1 MKSPIKAL
9 LLWASAAAAL
19 ALASCS
25 GGEASRTNSRV
36 ETFTTGTVSRT
47 ETIKLYLNQD
57 IPQDVLESVK
67 WGDVVSFSPSAKG
80 TFASPSANL
89 VTFTPDPEF
98 DRDTEYTVTVKM
110 SELFKDLKDG
120 EKKFAF
126 DFKTLPLDFMGSF
139 ANIETSDDE
148 KEYTLAFDIT
158 SADNEEVETVE
169 KSITAS
175 EGELK
180 CEKESDQSFTC
191 QVTVKATTE
200 ERTLNI
206 MFNDKELATAQIP
219 SIDALDVCNVKY
231 VNGDQKYIEVTF
243 SKKLDSKQKMSGLAY
258 IEGNANTTVDVIDN
272 KLRLYP
278 DISEGKATVFLSAN
292 IKSAKGKL
300 LGGDKSVTVEL
311 EKAKPAVKFTSNGTV
326 IPEADNVTIPFRSI
340 YMRAVR
346 VRVFRIFK
354 SNIGS
359 MLQENELNGA
369 GNLARYGQPVAVKTI
384 FLDEGEKNDLSRWH
398 TFAIDMSQ
406 IMKTEKGAMY
416 RVELTM
422 DPNFSTWPGV
432 DADFDKSKI
441 EKEDQRIFDKLV
453 SNFNSG
459 NTWYNPN
466 DNGYDYEY
474 DWEQQRDP
482 AFAQYYYT
490 SYDSR
495 NILVTNIGLTS
506 ISNGDGKIRFF
517 ALNIP
522 DSKPRKGV
530 ELKLFNLQNREMA
543 TGKTDEN
550 GMADMTY
557 DSKSGAPLFVRASD
571 GDDVSYLRLRES
583 LSTSTFDVSGDEVQH
598 GMKGYLYGERGVWRP
613 GDTIHVAL
621 MIQAIGNELPANHPV
636 TLNLTT
642 PVGQLYATKTSN
654 DGKMGLYTFNIP
666 TSADAPTGAWTATAI
681 VGSAKFTKSIR
692 VETIKPN
699 RLKIDLDLP
708 SSITASGDKKY
719 NLHTEWLTGAKTHD
733 LKYEVT
739 ATMLPTKTSFSGY
752 KGYVFDDPTQKMF
765 SVKDEKVAEGVTDGN
780 GDAAVAIN
788 YNIKNAPGMLTA
800 AFTTRVFEPSGE
812 FSTDQARTTYSP
824 YSRYVGIKSPQ
835 NGSHQL
841 DTDKDH
847 IFQVVTVGPDG
858 KAVGNV
864 PLKVTVYSV
873 EYWWWWSSSD
883 YDLAD
888 YTANEWNN
896 PVKKSAIKTD
906 AKGNGTFKFR
916 ANYDDWGTYLIMVE
930 DETGGHSTGLL
941 AYFDWPTATSRRDGG
956 MNAAEALTISTDKK
970 EYSVGDKMNIAFP
983 SAEGAHALVNICRG
997 GSIVNTI
1004 VTDCNKGTTQ
1014 LSVDITEE
1022 MRPNAYVVVNLVQ
1035 PYANSAN
1042 DNPIRLYGVT
1052 PVTVT
1057 SAQSHL
1063 TPQISCADAVR
1074 PLQKMSVTVNEK
1086 DGRPMAYT
1094 LAVVDEGLLDLTRF
1108 KTPNAWSKFNAREA
1122 FGLKIWDLYRD
1133 VAGAFGGRIEQLFSI
1148 GGDEGLNNGPK
1159 AIVNR
1164 FTPMVHFSGP
1174 YTLGQ
1179 GEKKTHSIDIPNYN
1193 GCVRVMVVA
1202 TDGQAAGNA
1211 EKSVKVSKPLMLL
1224 GTMPRQIGVGDKS
1237 TVSATIFTDRAM
1249 GDVSV
1254 SISAKNGVKVIGD
1267 SKKTVKMSAATDKTV
1282 SFEIEA
1288 GADEGE
1294 ATISL
1299 TCSAKGEKAD
1309 YTAKLK
1315 IRKES
1320 QLAPHTEL
1328 ATIKAGKE
1336 WTSSKVNV
1344 ENGGYVNSTCV
1355 DISSM
1360 RPLNLSQRLKYLIGY
1375 PHGCA
1380 EQTTSKAFAQL
1391 YLQDF
1396 AQLSKEQAADI
1407 EANVK
1412 TGISR
1417 LNKFTTTDGGMA
1429 YWPGNINSDL
1439 WASAYIY
1446 LFLTE
1451 AEAKGY
1457 YVSKTIKNNLSQ
1469 YLRNKVRGN
1478 WGNVYNANYLSHR
1491 DLALALYALANDK
1504 KAENSAMNRLKET
1517 LEAGKESYYT
1527 SETYNLLAAAYAKI
1541 GSTKVAYDLAVK
1553 GKSSGDK
1560 ASCLLA
1566 QALLNDTQV
1575 AQTAEALRKDL
1586 AEPNYWMSTY
1596 NTAMGIMAWRNYIQR
1611 HASSGK
1617 LTASVSI
1624 DGSKDKTNIDTE
1636 KCAWRKELND
1646 SKAHVIKVS
1655 NNGKGD
1661 ITAIITTYVKPNQG
1675 EVKATSNG
1683 LVVETDM
1690 PSAATYKAGEPVIAT
1705 VTVKPASLNQDIEK
1719 VAITFA
1725 VPAGME
1731 ILGVSSD
1738 SGIDHF
1744 DVRDDR
1750 VLAYVTDKLKGTAK
1764 FTVRLSATY
1773 AGEYYAP
1780 AIDARMMYDD
1790 SVQGNTAS
1798 GHVTIK

>member
-1 MKSPIKAL
+1 MKSPIKTL

-25 GGEASRTNSRV
+25 GGEASRTNSHV

-57 IPQDVLESVK
+57 IPQDVWKSVD
-67 WGDVVSFSPSAKG
+67 WEDVISFSPSAKG
-80 TFASPSANL
+80 TFASPSPNL

-110 SELFKDLKDG
+110 SKLFTDLKDG

-126 DFKTLPLDFMGSF
+126 DFKTLPLDFIGSF
-139 ANIETSDDE
+139 ETLWPSDDE
-148 KEYTLAFDIT
+148 KKYTLAFNIT
-158 SADNEEVETVE
+158 TADKETNETVE

-175 EGELK
+175 EGELE
-180 CEKESDQSFTC
+180 CENESDQSFTC
-191 QVTVKATTE
+191 QVTVDATTE
-200 ERTLNI
+200 DRTLSI
-206 MFNDKELATAQIP
+206 TFGDKELATAQIP
-219 SIDALDVCNVKY
+219 SINTLRVCDVKY

-243 SKKLDSKQKMSGLAY
+243 SKKLDRKQKMSGLAY
-258 IEGNANTTVDVIDN
+258 IEGNGNTTVDVIDN

-278 DISEGKATVFLSAN
+278 DISAGDVTVFLSAN
-292 IKSAKGKL
+292 IKSVDGKL
-300 LGGDKSVTVEL
+300 LGEDKSMAVTL
-311 EKAKPAVKFTSNGTV
+311 EQTKPAVQFTSKGTV
-326 IPEADNVTIPFRSI
+326 IPVADKVTIPFRSVHLK
-340 YMRAVR
+340 AVR

-384 FLDEGEKNDLSRWH
+384 FLDESEKKDLSRWH

-406 IMKTEKGAMY
+406 IMKTEQGAMY
-416 RVELTM
+416 RIELAM
-422 DPNFSTWPGV
+422 DPNFSTWPGAE
-432 DADFDKSKI
+432 ADFDKEKI
-441 EKEDQRIFDKLV
+441 AMEDQRIFDKLV

-459 NTWYNPN
+459 ETWYNPN
-466 DNGYDYEY
+466 DNGYDYDY
-474 DWEQQRDP
+474 DWQKQEDP
-482 AFAQYYYT
+482 DYAQYYYNR
-490 SYDSR
+490 YDSR
-495 NILVTNIGLTS
+495 NVLTTNIGLTS
-506 ISNGDGKIRFF
+506 ISNGDGKIRVF

-522 DSKPRKGV
+522 DSNPCKGV
-530 ELKLFNLQNREMA
+530 ELTLFNLQNREMA

-550 GMADMTY
+550 GIADLTY
-557 DSKSGAPLFVRASD
+557 DIKSGAPLYIRASD
-571 GDDVSYLRLRES
+571 GVDVSYLRLRES
-583 LSTSTFDVSGDEVQH
+583 LSTSSFDVSGDEVQH

-621 MIQAIGNELPANHPV
+621 MIQAIGNEMPANHPV

-642 PVGQLYATKTSN
+642 PVGQLYATKTSTN
-654 DGKMGLYTFNIP
+654 GPMGLYTFNIP
-666 TSADAPTGAWTATAI
+666 TNADAPTGVWTATAV
-681 VGSAKFTKSIR
+681 VGSTKFTKSIR

-708 SSITASGDKKY
+708 SSITSHDNKF
-719 NLHTEWLTGAKTHD
+719 NLHTEWLTGAKAHD

-739 ATMLPTKTSFSGY
+739 ATMLPTKTSFGGY
-752 KGYVFDDPTQKMF
+752 RDYVFDDPTKKHF
-765 SVKDEKVAEGVTDGN
+765 SVKDEKVTEGVTDGDGN
-780 GDAAVAIN
+780 ASVAIN
-788 YNIKNAPGMLTA
+788 YDIKDNAPGMLTA
-800 AFTTRVFEPSGE
+800 SFTTRVFEPSGE

-847 IFQVVTVGPDG
+847 TFQVVTVDSEG
-858 KAVGNV
+858 KAAGNTDLDV
-864 PLKVTVYSV
+864 SIYQV

-883 YDLAD
+883 YDMAN
-888 YTANEWNN
+888 YTANSWNK
-896 PVKKSAIKTD
+896 PVKESTIKTD
-906 AKGNGTFKFR
+906 AKGHGSFKFR
-916 ANYDDWGTYLIMVE
+916 ANYNDWGTYLIMVK
-930 DETGGHSTGLL
+930 DKNGSHSSGLL
-941 AYFDWPTATSRRDGG
+941 AYFDWPNGVNRRDGG
-956 MNAAEALTISTDKK
+956 MNAAEALSISTDKK
-970 EYSVGDKMNIAFP
+970 EYSVGDQMSISFP

-997 GSIVNTI
+997 GSIVRTI
-1004 VTDCNKGTTQ
+1004 VTDCKKGTTQ
-1014 LSVDITEE
+1014 MSVDITEE
-1022 MRPNAYVVVNLVQ
+1022 MLPNAYVVVNLIQ

-1057 SAQSHL
+1057 SAKSHI
-1063 TPQISCADAVR
+1063 TPQISCADAAR

-1086 DGRPMAYT
+1086 DGRPMTYT

-1108 KTPNAWSKFNAREA
+1108 KTPNAWGLFNAREA

-1164 FTPMVHFSGP
+1164 FTPMVHFSGS
-1174 YTLGQ
+1174 YTIGQ

-1193 GCVRVMVVA
+1193 GRVRVMVVA

-1249 GDVSV
+1249 GDVTV
-1254 SISAKNGVKVIGD
+1254 NISAKNGVKVVGN
-1267 SKKTVKMSAATDKTV
+1267 SKKTVKINSATDQTV

-1288 GADEGE
+1288 GANEGE
-1294 ATISL
+1294 AIISL
-1299 TCSAKGEKAD
+1299 SCSAKGEKAD
-1309 YTAKLK
+1309 YTTKLK

-1320 QLAPHTEL
+1320 QLTPRTEV

-1336 WTSSKVNV
+1336 WTSPKVSIN
-1344 ENGGYVNSTCV
+1344 NGEYVNSTFI
-1355 DISSM
+1355 DISST
-1360 RPLNLSQRLKYLIGY
+1360 RPLNLSQRLKYLVGY

-1396 AQLSKEQAADI
+1396 AQLPKEQAAEI
-1407 EANVK
+1407 EANIK
-1412 TGISR
+1412 AGISR
-1417 LNKFTTTDGGMA
+1417 LNNFTTTDGGMA
-1429 YWPGNINSDL
+1429 YWAGNSNSDL

-1446 LFLTE
+1446 LFLSE
-1451 AEAKGY
+1451 ANAKGY
-1457 YVSKTIKNNLSQ
+1457 YVSKTIKTNLAQ
-1469 YLRNKVRGN
+1469 YLRNQVRGN
-1478 WGNVYNANYLSHR
+1478 WGKNTLWYGNR
-1491 DLALALYALANDK
+1491 DIALALYALANDQ
-1504 KAENSAMNRLKET
+1504 KAESSAMNRLKESI
-1517 LEAGKESYYT
+1517 EGKQVNYCY
-1527 SETYNLLAAAYAKI
+1527 SETCNLLAAAYAKI
-1541 GSTKVAYDLAVK
+1541 GSTKVARDLALK
-1553 GKSSGDK
+1553 GKESNDNATS
-1560 ASCLLA
+1560 LLA
-1566 QALLNDTQV
+1566 QALLNDAEV
-1575 AQTAEALRKDL
+1575 AQTAESLRQKI
-1586 AEPNYWMSTY
+1586 AEPNNWMSTY
-1596 NTAMGIMAWRNYIQR
+1596 ETAMGIMAWRNYIQKR
-1611 HASSGK
+1611 ATSSH
-1617 LTASVSI
+1617 LSASVSI
-1624 DGSKDKTNIDTE
+1624 DGSNDKTSIDTD
-1636 KCAWRKELND
+1636 KCTWRKELND
-1646 SKAHVIKVS
+1646 SKVHSVKVANTS
-1655 NNGKGD
+1655 NGD
-1661 ITAIITTYVKPNQG
+1661 ITVLVTTYVKPDQG
-1675 EVKATSNG
+1675 DVNAQNNGLEVK
-1683 LVVETDM
+1683 TDM
-1690 PSAATYKAGEPVIAT
+1690 PREATYTAGEPVKAT
-1705 VTVKPASLNQDIEK
+1705 VTVTPTSLRNDIEK

-1725 VPAGME
+1725 VPTGME
-1731 ILGVSSD
+1731 ILGVSSEA
-1738 SGIDHF
+1738 GIDHF

-1750 VLAYVTDKLKGTAK
+1750 VLAYVTDNLKKDAK
-1764 FTVRLSATY
+1764 FTVRMSATY

-1790 SVQGNTAS
+1790 KVQGNTAS